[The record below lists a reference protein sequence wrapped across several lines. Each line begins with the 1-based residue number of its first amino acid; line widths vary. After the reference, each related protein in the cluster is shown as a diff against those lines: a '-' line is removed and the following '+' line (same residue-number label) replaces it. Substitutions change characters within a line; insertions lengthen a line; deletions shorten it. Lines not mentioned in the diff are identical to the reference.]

1 MRASLATLVLLS
13 ACFHH
18 PGTVDPIGDQV
29 PPDVGVTEP
38 VVVGENPAS
47 TPSLIPEVGEVRK
60 TDDAVA
66 FVWDDT
72 FQTFDMADAVRGAK
86 IERSEAGGWI
96 VRRAGASGSA
106 GGPAGMPRRTRAR
119 PMPSGVSMPAPA
131 PMGAPMAES
140 EPMALDVAYAAEE
153 SARKPA
159 SLAKRGGGA
168 SPAMQ
173 QPALRAGTTDD
184 NAAFGEFL
192 EFLDT
197 WTDRPGVA
205 GNHVPMDVSDRT
217 FVKVVDGRGEPVPG
231 ARIAVRSADESPL
244 WYGTT
249 YGDGQATFYPN
260 LVDAEGDLLVQAELD
275 GRAASVHWDGRGET
289 VQLVLDAPPT
299 QAAVDLDVVFVID
312 TTGSMSDEIDRI
324 KATLLQ
330 VTERVRGLDREVDLR
345 YGAVLYRDIGDAYL
359 TQHTPLTHDVAA
371 FDALLKTISAG
382 GGGDGP
388 ESLNQGLAVAVDEME
403 WRDEAAKLMFVVADA
418 PPHMDYQDDTT
429 YAVASLRALAD
440 GIRIHTV
447 AASGLDDFGSLVF
460 RQTAQL
466 TRGDFVFI
474 EYGSSAA
481 SAADHGVTGPVANN
495 NLDAILFRKIEDE
508 VNGWGVSASRLARR

>member
-1 MRASLATLVLLS
+1 MRTSLISLVVLT
-13 ACFHH
+13 ACFHNGGVE
-18 PGTVDPIGDQV
+18 PLLDDTDP
-29 PPDVGVTEP
+29 
-38 VVVGENPAS
+38 VVGEVAP
-47 TPSLIPEVGEVRK
+47 PLIPEVGEPEQL
-60 TDDAVA
+60 TPSTEGFA
-66 FVWDDT
+66 WDET
-72 FQTFDMADAVRGAK
+72 FRSFEMASAVRGTP
-86 IERSEAGGWI
+86 IERSEDGGWV
-96 VRRAGASGSA
+96 VRRAGGSVGVGATRGATRGGGGGLFGGVLARSEAPASSA
-106 GGPAGMPRRTRAR
+106 
-119 PMPSGVSMPAPA
+119 PMPSMVPAPA
-131 PMGAPMAES
+131 P
-140 EPMALDVAYAAEE
+140 EPEMALAVADSFAVEE
-153 SARKPA
+153 SRAPARKGRMMEGG
-159 SLAKRGGGA
+159 LA
-168 SPAMQ
+168 Q
-173 QPALRAGTTDD
+173 QPALKAGTTDD

-192 EFLDT
+192 EFLAT

-205 GNHVPMDVSDRT
+205 GNHVPVPVADRS
-217 FVKVVDGRGEPVPG
+217 FVRVVDRAGQPVPG

-244 WYGTT
+244 WFGTT
-249 YGDGQATFYPN
+249 YGDGMAPFYPGM
-260 LVDAEGDLLVQAELD
+260 VDASGELLVQAELD
-275 GRAASVHWDGRGET
+275 GRWATARWET
-289 VQLVLDAPPT
+289 GSESVQLVLDAPPT

-324 KATLLQ
+324 KGTLLQ

-345 YGAVLYRDIGDAYL
+345 YGAVLYRDIGDEYL
-359 TQHTPLTHDVAA
+359 TRHTPLTHDVKA
-371 FDALLKTISAG
+371 FDALLKTIAAG

-403 WRDEAAKLMFVVADA
+403 WRDQAAKLMFLVADA

-429 YAVASLRALAD
+429 YADASLAALSD

-460 RQTAQL
+460 RQSAQL

-508 VNGWGVSASRLARR
+508 VNGWGVASGRVATR